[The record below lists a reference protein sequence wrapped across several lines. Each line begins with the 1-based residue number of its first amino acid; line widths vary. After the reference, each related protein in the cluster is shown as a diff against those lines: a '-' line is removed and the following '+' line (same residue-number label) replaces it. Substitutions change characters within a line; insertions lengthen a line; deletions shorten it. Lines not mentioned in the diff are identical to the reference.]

1 MKKNDSNIKKIS
13 DYIMT
18 FAFMYSSLICFFNA
32 IEKWDNQRLLAI
44 IILLCGFFSFLA
56 IFRIQIARLIY
67 KIRKN

>member
-32 IEKWDNQRLLAI
+32 IEKWDNQRFLAI